1 MTHPESDRRRFL
13 KMAGTG
19 AVGAGIGSS
28 ALVARRASAQDMR
41 TLVVAGDSDIDT
53 LDPHSFK
60 SIGAYL
66 TQVNIYDSPLTW
78 KVQPV
83 QGKPGIFLSRPNE
96 YEGGICESWSFEK
109 EGATVV
115 LKVRQGVKFPNGRP
129 VDANTL
135 KYMFD
140 RCVGSPGYMRI
151 VYPLLTRVSEASR
164 FVVRDPYTIAMEMPA
179 PTPLAL
185 EILSLL
191 TNSVIDPEEV
201 KSHGTAADPWA
212 AEWMKRNTAGLGPYR
227 LVKNEP
233 GSEVVLEATPNHWRG
248 KPYFERVV
256 IKFVPSEADRVLLLK
271 RKAVDMVSGR
281 PGLSPRSIKS
291 MEGEPGLRIVTLPD
305 TVCHW
310 LCMNTA
316 KTPLNNPKVRQAIN
330 YVIPIQAILPNV
342 VQGYGTQMKSP
353 LPSLMPGYLDTES
366 PYKYDLEKARALM
379 RESGVAAG
387 TPLELAVRV
396 GWQPHEQAAT
406 WLQPELEKLG
416 FKVTIEKKSD
426 AAFRQAS
433 IKGDHALSIESW
445 QSWVNDPFFHL
456 FFNFHTNAKGTNSSK
471 YSNPVLDKLIDE
483 NMHETNAAKRL
494 AAAHQAQKILIG
506 EGVWGFLWYDNWTR
520 VMSASLTGVEKRWDT
535 FDRFFQMKRA

>member
-1 MTHPESDRRRFL
+1 MTNPPSDRRSFL
-13 KMAGTG
+13 KLAGSG
-19 AVGAGIGSS
+19 AVGLGAGSG
-28 ALVARRASAQDMR
+28 ALLSRRSSAQDMR

-83 QGKPGIFLSRPNE
+83 QDKPGIFLSKPAE
-96 YEGGICESWSFEK
+96 YEGGVCESWAFEK

-115 LKVRQGVKFPNGRP
+115 LKVRQGIKFPNGRP
-129 VDANTL
+129 VDASTL

-151 VYPLLTRVSEASR
+151 VYPLLTKVSDASK
-164 FVVRDPYTIAMEMPA
+164 FVVRDAYTIAMEMPA

-185 EILSLL
+185 EVLSLL
-191 TNSVIDPEEV
+191 TNSLIDPEEV
-201 KSHGTAADPWA
+201 KAHATSADPWA

-248 KPYFERVV
+248 KPYFDRVV
-256 IKFVPSEADRVLLLK
+256 IKFVPSEADRILLLK
-271 RKAVDMVSGR
+271 RKAVDIVSGR

-291 MEGEPGLRIVTLPD
+291 LEGEPGLRIVTLPD

-316 KTPLNNPKVRQAIN
+316 KAPFNNAKVRQAIN
-330 YVIPIQAILPNV
+330 YAIPIQAILPNV

-353 LPSLMPGYLDTES
+353 LPSLMPGHLASQS

-379 RESGVAAG
+379 RESGVAGG
-387 TPLELAVRV
+387 TPLELSIRV

-406 WLQPELEKLG
+406 WIQPELEKLG

-433 IKGDHALSIESW
+433 MKGDQLLSIEAW

-456 FFNFHTNAKGTNSSK
+456 FFNFHSKATGTNSSK
-471 YSNPVLDKLIDE
+471 YANPELDKLIDE
-483 NMHETNAAKRL
+483 NMHEIDPAKRM
-494 AAAHQAQKILIG
+494 AAAHRAQQLLID

-520 VMSASLTGVEKRWDT
+520 VMSANLTGIEKRWDT
-535 FDRFFQMKRA
+535 FDRFYAMKRT